1 MREVVEI
8 LPATRSNP
16 VEQRSLRAV
25 LVTNVFPTPASPSA
39 GTFAAD
45 QVAGLRAA
53 GISVELLYV
62 PRHERGRRVYR
73 GLGGRVSELVRTSG
87 SDVVHVLYGGVMAD
101 VVTRVV
107 REAPVVVSFIGT
119 DLLGGKGRGLV
130 HTVSRR
136 YGVIASRR
144 AAVRAAGV
152 IVKSEN
158 LLDALPTDVDRS
170 RVWVVADG
178 VDLARFRP
186 RDKAECQTE
195 LGWDP
200 ARRHVLFP
208 SSAARP
214 EKRFALADAS
224 VALLRAAGSDVELH
238 VLDGVGHDVVPTWLN
253 AADVV
258 LLTSTHEG
266 SPNVVKEALA
276 CNVPVVSVDVG
287 DVRERIE
294 AIAGC
299 YVVEEAPEDISFKLA
314 SALERKARIAGREH
328 VEGLSRASAARK
340 LREVYEAVSDG
351 RTEDDDRDR

>member
-1 MREVVEI
+1 MRNVVEI
-8 LPATRSNP
+8 LPAAMSEP
-16 VEQRSLRAV
+16 AKQRSLRAI

-53 GISVELLYV
+53 GVSVELVYV
-62 PRHERGRRVYR
+62 PRHERGRHVYR
-73 GLGGRVSELVRTSG
+73 GLGRRVSELARASG

-130 HTVSRR
+130 HSLSRR
-136 YGVIASRR
+136 YGVTASRR
-144 AAVRAAGV
+144 AAGRAAGV
-152 IVKSEN
+152 VVKSEN
-158 LLDALPTDVDRS
+158 LLDALPGGVDRS
-170 RVWVVADG
+170 RVWVVPDG
-178 VDLARFRP
+178 VDLDRFRP
-186 RDKAECQTE
+186 LDGAECQAG

-208 SSAARP
+208 GSSARP

-224 VALLRAAGSDVELH
+224 VELLRRRGADVELH
-238 VLDGVGHDVVPTWLN
+238 VLDGIGHDVVPTWLN

-276 CNVPVVSVDVG
+276 CNVSVVSVDVG

-294 AIAGC
+294 TIEGC
-299 YVVEEAPEDISFKLA
+299 YLAEPTPKDIAAKLA
-314 SALERKARIAGREH
+314 SAFEREERIAGREH
-328 VEGLSRASAARK
+328 VEGLSRASAAEK
-340 LREVYEAVSDG
+340 LREIYEAVSDR
-351 RTEDDDRDR
+351 RTGGDDRDR

>member
-1 MREVVEI
+1 M
-8 LPATRSNP
+8 LGKNPAANP
-16 VEQRSLRAV
+16 RAKGQRALRAI
-25 LVTNVFPTPASPSA
+25 LVTNVYPTPASPSA

-53 GISVELLYV
+53 GVSVELVYV
-62 PRHERGRRVYR
+62 PRHEHGRHVYR
-73 GLGGRVSELVRTSG
+73 GLGGRVSELVRALD

-119 DLLGGKGRGLV
+119 DLLGGKGKGFV
-130 HTVSRR
+130 HTLSRR
-136 YGVIASRR
+136 YGVTASRR

-170 RVWVVADG
+170 RAWVIPDG
-178 VDLARFRP
+178 VDLTRFRS
-186 RDKAECQTE
+186 RDKGECQAA

-214 EKRFALADAS
+214 EKRFTLADAS
-224 VALLRAAGSDVELH
+224 VALLRKTGMEVELH
-238 VLDGVGHDVVPTWLN
+238 VLDGVRHDDVPTWLN

-266 SPNVVKEALA
+266 SPNVVKEAVA
-276 CNVPVVSVDVG
+276 CNVSVVSVDVG

-294 AIAGC
+294 AIEGC
-299 YVVEEAPEDISFKLA
+299 YLAEETPEDISAKVA

-328 VEGLSRASAARK
+328 VEGLSRASAAAR
-340 LREVYEAVSDG
+340 LQEVYEAVSDVS
-351 RTEDDDRDR
+351 TEDDDRVS

>member
-1 MREVVEI
+1 M
-8 LPATRSNP
+8 LGTNPAATPRA
-16 VEQRSLRAV
+16 EGQRALRAI
-25 LVTNVFPTPASPSA
+25 LVTNVYPTLASPSA

-45 QVAGLRAA
+45 QVAGLREAS
-53 GISVELLYV
+53 ISVELMYV
-62 PRHERGRRVYR
+62 PRHERGRHVYR

-101 VVTRVV
+101 VVTRGV

-119 DLLGGKGRGLV
+119 DLLGGKGRGLI
-130 HTVSRR
+130 HTLSRR

-158 LLDALPTDVDRS
+158 LLGALPTGIDGS
-170 RVWVVADG
+170 RVWVIPDG

-186 RDKAECQTE
+186 RDRGESQAE

-200 ARRHVLFP
+200 GRRHVLFP
-208 SSAARP
+208 GSAARP
-214 EKRFALADAS
+214 EKRYALADAS
-224 VALLRAAGSDVELH
+224 VQLLRRAGVDVELH
-238 VLDGVGHDVVPTWLN
+238 VLDGVGHDVVPMWLN

-276 CNVPVVSVDVG
+276 CNVSVVSVDVG

-294 AIAGC
+294 SVDGC
-299 YVVEEAPEDISFKLA
+299 YVAEETSEDISARLA
-314 SALERKARIAGREH
+314 SALEREERIRGREH
-328 VEGLSRASAARK
+328 VEGLSRASAVEK
-340 LREVYEAVSDG
+340 LREVYEAVSNG
-351 RTEDDDRDR
+351 DDHRR